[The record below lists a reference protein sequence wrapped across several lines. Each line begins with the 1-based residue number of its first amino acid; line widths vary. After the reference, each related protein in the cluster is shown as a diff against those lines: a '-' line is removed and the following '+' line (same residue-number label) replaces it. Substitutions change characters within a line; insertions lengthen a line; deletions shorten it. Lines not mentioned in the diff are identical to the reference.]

1 MLALGRMTDLPGPL
15 VTASSINPHVQH
27 LQVQQARLCAWVVMN
42 VMSTPAQSPVQN
54 TCWKRVLIRHTFV
67 AGASSTSAAAITQTA
82 RFKSKS
88 YSNFCTRLPVIA
100 LQQNTNMTAE
110 LDAAMGRVGLPSNYA
125 KDAEKQAELA
135 NGTVFNCYRS
145 SQRPIPL
152 ALLYP
157 VFDGFCLRF
166 ASPGSISV
174 RDSLFC
180 LELCQEMQRFVSK
193 EIKREQTFGTLFR
206 EYLKGQLSS
215 DMALTHQTRGKSI
228 VDIQL
233 QVKVGTQQGTA
244 SHITGE

>member
-1 MLALGRMTDLPGPL
+1 MT
-15 VTASSINPHVQH
+15 VI
-27 LQVQQARLCAWVVMN
+27 
-42 VMSTPAQSPVQN
+42 STPSQSPLQN
-54 TCWKRVLIRHTFV
+54 ECWKRALIRHTSV
-67 AGASSTSAAAITQTA
+67 AGAPSASADALTQTA
-82 RFKSKS
+82 RFKGKS
-88 YSNFCTRLPVIA
+88 YSNFCSKLLVIA
-100 LQQNTNMTAE
+100 LQQNTNMIAE

-125 KDAEKQAELA
+125 KDIERQAQLA

-157 VFDGFCLRF
+157 EFDDFCLRC
-166 ASPGSISV
+166 ASPASISV

-206 EYLKGQLSS
+206 EYLQGQLSS
-215 DMALTHQTRGKSI
+215 DMAFTHQIRGQSI

-233 QVKVGTQQGTA
+233 QVKVSINKALRVTSMVNEPVNGPLFMALQGLK
-244 SHITGE
+244 H

>member
-1 MLALGRMTDLPGPL
+1 M
-15 VTASSINPHVQH
+15 S
-27 LQVQQARLCAWVVMN
+27 
-42 VMSTPAQSPVQN
+42 VMSNPAQSPLQN
-54 TCWKRVLIRHTFV
+54 QCWKQALIRHTSV
-67 AGASSTSAAAITQTA
+67 AGDPSTSAAALTQTA
-82 RFKSKS
+82 RFKGKF
-88 YSNFCTRLPVIA
+88 YSNFCTRLLVIA

-125 KDAEKQAELA
+125 KDIEKQAELA

-157 VFDGFCLRF
+157 EFDEFCLRC
-166 ASPGSISV
+166 ANPASISV

-193 EIKREQTFGTLFR
+193 EIKRERTFGTLFR
-206 EYLKGQLSS
+206 EYLQGQLSS
-215 DMALTHQTRGKSI
+215 DMAFTHQTRGKSI

-233 QVKVGTQQGTA
+233 QVKVGSKQGRE
-244 SHITGE
+244 SHQW